1 MSKLEF
7 RSAQEWRDASLEQCR
22 AFLEA
27 FPLEKLSELTL
38 DDYIIGK
45 GAQTFCW
52 WLEIGTGKYAA
63 INGAWADK
71 FGVFHSKKGTLQVAN
86 HLKSFSSQKV
96 FERAKSFILEVAKT
110 AASRDLDGLIKLAKK
125 PAKERCIKPIVLW
138 KVAELYQPV
147 DSPFLLPVCG
157 TDAVE
162 TLGEKNAGTMQ
173 QRFQTF
179 LPDKDYWER
188 CWEFMKPL
196 RVEKGFVESDND
208 DEDESDAE
216 PAEYAR
222 LLRILRSRKNLIL
235 QGAPGTGKTYLIPE
249 LVTRLCGVISGPAD
263 RKDVLDAYKRLT
275 EDGRVVAVTFHPSM
289 DYDDFVQGWKPDPN
303 ADQKDGIKM
312 KLTDGVFK
320 RLCDLAGVRGLN
332 EIRDGAT
339 VWKVTPDSSKP
350 NPVRDDCLR
359 NNRIRIGWED
369 DDENHQVKDFRDE
382 MQIGDIVFSRFG
394 KQYADAIGVVTGEH
408 EMLDGETAKLG
419 RCRSRSV
426 KWLYKGEP
434 VDITSINGGCN
445 FRVQTVDR
453 MPNANASQVRT
464 FLRTLLER
472 PYVFVIDEFNRG
484 NVPKIFGE
492 LITLIEAD
500 KREGESEE
508 MSVHLAY
515 DAPDALAFTVPSN
528 VYILGTMNTADR
540 SIAPIDYAMRR
551 RFAFERILPHEIAA
565 DENFDFNLFDAV
577 SQLFVKDPKDPV
589 DRSEHLS
596 EEFDPADVWIGHS
609 YFLTP
614 GGESSL
620 SRWKSEILPLLNEY
634 LRDGVLNPSA
644 REEIWKIEQTLA
656 QRE

>member
-208 DEDESDAE
+208 DEDESDAD
-216 PAEYAR
+216 PAELAR

-275 EDGRVVAVTFHPSM
+275 EAGRVVAVTFHPSM

-320 RLCDLAGVRGLN
+320 RFCDLAGVRGLN

-339 VWKVTPDSSKP
+339 VWKATPDSSGP
-350 NPVRDDCLR
+350 NEVRDDCLR

-369 DDENHQVKDFRDE
+369 KEDDGGSVNRFIKE
-382 MQIGDIVFSRFG
+382 MQIGDIVFSRFDASH
-394 KQYADAIGVVTGEH
+394 ADAIGVVTGEY
-408 EMLDGETAKLG
+408 EKVEDETAKLE
-419 RCRSRSV
+419 RCRSRPV

-434 VDITSINGGCN
+434 VDILPVNSGTK
-445 FRVQTVDR
+445 FARTTVVR
-453 MPNANASQVRT
+453 MRHTNVSKVRD
-464 FLRTLLER
+464 FLQKLLER

-515 DAPDALAFTVPSN
+515 DAPEAPAFTVPSN

-551 RFAFERILPHEIAA
+551 RFAFERILPHELE
-565 DENFDFNLFDAV
+565 DEDFDFNLFDAV
-577 SQLFVKDPKDPV
+577 SRLFVKDPKNPV

-620 SRWKSEILPLLNEY
+620 TCWKSEILPLLNEY

-644 REEIWKIEQTLA
+644 RDVIKQIEKSLA
-656 QRE
+656 QED